1 MTFCFFTLNP
11 KGTKKRDPIKRER
24 FLNIF
29 ISSFFS
35 LRERTSR
42 EEAREKLCAKEEGF
56 LLSHYSNNAH
66 QHSEKK
72 KKTLVVVVRFF
83 FWERHVKLL

>member
-11 KGTKKRDPIKRER
+11 KGKKKKEIQYKERRER

-56 LLSHYSNNAH
+56 LLSHYSNNAQ

-83 FWERHVKLL
+83 FGKGT